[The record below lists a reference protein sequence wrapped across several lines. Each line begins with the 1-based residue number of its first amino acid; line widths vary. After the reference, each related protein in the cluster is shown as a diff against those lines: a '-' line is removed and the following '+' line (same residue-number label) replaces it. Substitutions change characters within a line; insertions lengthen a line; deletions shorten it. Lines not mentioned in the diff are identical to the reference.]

1 MSNTFNGSETIGQI
15 VTAFPGSSN
24 LFQEHGID
32 FCCGG
37 GRPLTTALRQKN
49 IEEEAFIEKLNRF
62 YEEAKNRTD
71 PNTDWR
77 KLSSSRLI
85 DHIVSTHHMY
95 LQRELPVLSEF
106 ITKILRVHGP
116 ERRELAK
123 LHMLFHQMKMELEQH
138 LIAEEATVFPLIR
151 EWENHPVP
159 SLAEKTANAIRDLEA
174 DHSGVGNLLHEMRA
188 VTSDYKLPAGAC
200 RTYTLAFHK
209 LQGLESDLFQHI
221 HLENNILFQRV
232 SHPANES

>member
-1 MSNTFNGSETIGQI
+1 MSMAFNGSETIGQI

-49 IEEEAFIEKLNRF
+49 IEVEAFIEKLNRF
-62 YEEAKNRTD
+62 HAEANKSTD

-77 KLSSSRLI
+77 MLSSSKLI
-85 DHIVSTHHMY
+85 DHIVTTHHAY
-95 LQRELPVLSEF
+95 LERELPVLSEF
-106 ITKILRVHGP
+106 VTKILRVHGP
-116 ERRELAK
+116 GRRELAK

-151 EWENHPVP
+151 ELGSNAVP
-159 SLAEKTANAIRDLEA
+159 FLAEKTANAIRELEA

-188 VTSDYKLPAGAC
+188 VTSDYELPAGAC

-209 LQGLESDLFQHI
+209 LQELESDLFQHI
-221 HLENNILFQRV
+221 HLENNILFRRV
-232 SHPANES
+232 SSPANES